1 MLSKDMLVIQNRI
14 NNNNVND
21 IAKKSQRPNS
31 FKAQATF
38 DQVLSQQLL
47 KKEELTFTKHASMR
61 LNARDINFS
70 DEQLTRIN
78 EGVKEAEKKGIKDS
92 LVLIDDVALVVNVK
106 NKTVITAVKKEQQN
120 QIFSKI
126 DGAILI

>member
-1 MLSKDMLVIQNRI
+1 MLNKDMLVIQNRI

-21 IAKKSQRPNS
+21 IAKKTQRQNNV
-31 FKAQATF
+31 KGQVTF
-38 DQVLSQQLL
+38 NQVLSQQLL
-47 KKEELTFTKHASMR
+47 EKEELTFTKHASMR

-70 DEQLTRIN
+70 DEQMTRIN

-92 LVLIDDVALVVNVK
+92 LLLIDDVALVVNVK